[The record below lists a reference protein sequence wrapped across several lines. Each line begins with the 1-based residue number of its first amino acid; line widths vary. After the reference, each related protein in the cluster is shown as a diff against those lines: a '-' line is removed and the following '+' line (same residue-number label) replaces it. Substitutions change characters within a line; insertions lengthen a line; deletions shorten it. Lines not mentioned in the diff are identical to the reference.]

1 MTGNTV
7 KSRVPIMYDGNS
19 VKSRVPIMYDGKYSQ
34 ISCCFNV

>member
-7 KSRVPIMYDGNS
+7 KSRVPIMYDGNT

-34 ISCCFNV
+34 ISCSFNV

>member
-7 KSRVPIMYDGNS
+7 KSRVPIMYDGNT

-34 ISCCFNV
+34 I